1 MNWPR
6 AVKGA
11 KVLDYITSDASSDM
25 IRDLNSGATDM
36 MGKMF
41 DLMGAKPYL
50 LWPPV
55 SHIRNHVDWMLQVMT
70 APIDFCTRWADA
82 FFAAA
87 QLEDPSQQVARLGRS
102 LKFGHLTRCHGVLH
116 FTYTYDPAVRMKVI
130 KSE

>member
-70 APIDFCTRWADA
+70 A
-82 FFAAA
+82 
-87 QLEDPSQQVARLGRS
+87 
-102 LKFGHLTRCHGVLH
+102 HHH
-116 FTYTYDPAVRMKVI
+116 
-130 KSE
+130 